1 MPLGLHPLRP
11 NRQRIGELTGSPLR
25 PPCNVLCC
33 AAVHVVWTVRNAKE
47 LELFADTLHAACVR
61 KTHEPSSS
69 AASSSSSA
77 SSSAALQFSV
87 AMYVTKPAAASDA
100 EAPAPAAKSSARC
113 ADAEALAWVREVAR
127 AGELGAFIPESV
139 HAD

>member
-1 MPLGLHPLRP
+1 M
-11 NRQRIGELTGSPLR
+11 
-25 PPCNVLCC
+25 
-33 AAVHVVWTVRNAKE
+33 HVVWTVRNAKE

-69 AASSSSSA
+69 AASSSSS
-77 SSSAALQFSV
+77 SSSASAALQFSV